1 MNIVTVITRTA
12 GGEIKKVPGRINF
25 DDIESMSANT
35 YELKEKQFWNIMT
48 RQQKIINEKEI

>member
-35 YELKEKQFWNIMT
+35 YDEGEKKDIEARHGFLQY
-48 RQQKIINEKEI
+48 